1 MALVR
6 EDFLAG
12 VGMKNCQHL
21 VLESLRRRQQERQES
36 NRYRQTKQ
44 QLCTCITVFCTL
56 LSRRCTSTTLNCLIS
71 RFVEDR
77 TKRKQLSFS
86 FPGLWCSPLESNS
99 KKVCHHLTNWTRWN
113 KRDKVWGSSNSL
125 FKWRFRSRRRR
136 RWVNSLLSPS
146 RSFYVSLEE
155 DWKKT
160 GYFSCLTLCSSVV
173 LCVLECSFLAFP
185 SPLLTVKE
193 ERKDCTWT

>member
-1 MALVR
+1 MQR
-6 EDFLAG
+6 
-12 VGMKNCQHL
+12 
-21 VLESLRRRQQERQES
+21 LRRRQRERQKS
-36 NRYRQTKQ
+36 NRFRQTKQ

-56 LSRRCTSTTLNCLIS
+56 ICRRCTSTTLNCLIS
-71 RFVEDR
+71 RFFEDG

-113 KRDKVWGSSNSL
+113 KRDEVWGSPNSL
-125 FKWRFRSRRRR
+125 FKWRFRNRRRR

-146 RSFYVSLEE
+146 RSFYISLEE

-160 GYFSCLTLCSSVV
+160 LRVF
-173 LCVLECSFLAFP
+173 CVLDFKFFSRIVCFG
-185 SPLLTVKE
+185 V
-193 ERKDCTWT
+193 